1 MIKALLK
8 KQMAEVFS
16 WIFMDPKKKT
26 RRTGKGM
33 VGYLVL
39 YLALIAYLGAM
50 FFMMA
55 KFLCEAL
62 VPAPLSLTWFYFTV
76 MGLLALVLGV
86 FGSVFNTYATLYLA
100 KDNDTLLAMP
110 IPPRAILLARLA
122 GVYLSGLFFE
132 MIVMLPAILAWFL
145 YGSPTVLGAVFAILI
160 PFVLSFFVLS
170 LSCIL
175 GLLVAFISTRIK
187 HKSLVTTLLALG
199 FFALYMWGYTAIMS
213 SLTELLAMVGDIAE
227 KVKGPLF
234 PFYHMGLAAEGKPL
248 SFLIFAGIV
257 LGIFLLV
264 YLLLSRSFLS
274 LATTNKGAAK
284 KAYKRERTAQKS
296 VGKALLGKE
305 LKRFVAS
312 PTYMLNCGLGALFLP
327 IAGVVM
333 LVFRADIQIV
343 LPVFAELFGN
353 ADVVPLLLAAVACT
367 MGSMIDITAPSVSL
381 EGKHIWIL
389 QTLPVNAAQVLHAKL
404 KLHLLIAVPPTAF
417 AVICLLIATT
427 PSLPFC
433 FLIPLATLL
442 FTALIALFGLFMNLK
457 APNLAWVNETVPVKQ
472 SLSVTVTLFGGW
484 GFVFGLGALYIPLHG
499 HIAPALYL
507 GLCCVILAAAC
518 ACLFHWINQKG
529 AKIFAQL

>member
-1 MIKALLK
+1 
-8 KQMAEVFS
+8 
-16 WIFMDPKKKT
+16 
-26 RRTGKGM
+26 
-33 VGYLVL
+33 
-39 YLALIAYLGAM
+39 
-50 FFMMA
+50 
-55 KFLCEAL
+55 
-62 VPAPLSLTWFYFTV
+62 
-76 MGLLALVLGV
+76 
-86 FGSVFNTYATLYLA
+86 
-100 KDNDTLLAMP
+100 
-110 IPPRAILLARLA
+110 
-122 GVYLSGLFFE
+122 
-132 MIVMLPAILAWFL
+132 
-145 YGSPTVLGAVFAILI
+145 
-160 PFVLSFFVLS
+160 
-170 LSCIL
+170 
-175 GLLVAFISTRIK
+175 
-187 HKSLVTTLLALG
+187 
-199 FFALYMWGYTAIMS
+199 MWGYTAIMS

-234 PFYHMGLAAEGKPL
+234 PFYHMGRSAEGKPL

-264 YLLLSRSFLS
+264 YLLLSHSFLS

-367 MGSMIDITAPSVSL
+367 MGAMVDITAPSVSL

-499 HIAPALYL
+499 HIAPALYM

-518 ACLFHWINQKG
+518 ACLFHWINTKG

>member
-50 FFMMA
+50 FFMLA

-62 VPAPLSLTWFYFTV
+62 VPAPLNLTWFYFAL
-76 MGLLALVLGV
+76 MGLLAIVLGV
-86 FGSVFNTYATLYLA
+86 FGSVFNTYASLYLA

-110 IPPRAILLARLA
+110 IPPRAILFARLA

-132 MIVMLPAILAWFL
+132 MIVMLPAILAWFI
-145 YGSPTVLGAVFAILI
+145 YGTPTVLGAVFAILM

-170 LSCIL
+170 LSCLL

-187 HKSLVTTLLALG
+187 HKSLVTTVLALG
-199 FFALYMWGYTAIMS
+199 FFALYMWGYTKIMS
-213 SLTELLAMVGDIAE
+213 SLTELLAVVGNVAE
-227 KVKGPLF
+227 AVKGPLF
-234 PFYHMGLAAEGKPL
+234 PFYHMGLSATGKPL

-257 LGIFLLV
+257 LGIFLAV
-264 YLLLSRSFLS
+264 YLILSRSFLS

-284 KAYKRERTAQKS
+284 AVYKRERTAQKS
-296 VGKALLGKE
+296 MGKALLTKE
-305 LKRFVAS
+305 LKRFVSS
-312 PTYMLNCGLGALFLP
+312 PVYMLNCGLGALFLP
-327 IAGVVM
+327 IAGIAL
-333 LVFRADIQIV
+333 LVFREEINLVFPVYADI
-343 LPVFAELFGN
+343 FGS
-353 ADVVPLLLAAVACT
+353 ADTVSLLLAATACM
-367 MGSMIDITAPSVSL
+367 MGAMIDITAPSVSL
-381 EGKHIWIL
+381 EGKHVWIL
-389 QTLPVNAAQVLHAKL
+389 QSLPVSPAQVLHAKL
-404 KLHLLIAVPPTAF
+404 KLHLLIAVPPTMLA
-417 AVICLLIATT
+417 AVCLLIAV
-427 PSLPFC
+427 PLSLPFY
-433 FLIPLATLL
+433 FLVPLAVLL

-457 APNLAWVNETVPVKQ
+457 APNLSWVSETVPVKQ

-518 ACLFHWINQKG
+518 ACLFHWINTKG
-529 AKIFAQL
+529 AKIFARL